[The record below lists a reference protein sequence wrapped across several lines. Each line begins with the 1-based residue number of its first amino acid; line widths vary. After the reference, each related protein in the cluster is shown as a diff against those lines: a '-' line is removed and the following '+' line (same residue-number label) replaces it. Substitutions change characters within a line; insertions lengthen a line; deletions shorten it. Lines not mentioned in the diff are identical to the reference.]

1 MIPGFSI
8 ETLLALHVAVS
19 LIGIASGLVALP
31 ALAAGRWLGHWHAVF
46 LVTTAATSITGFLF
60 PFSGITPALV
70 VGAISVLTLVI
81 AFAALYA
88 FTLRGWARPAYVVSA
103 TFALYLNLFVLIVQS
118 FLKVPVLQPMAPTQ
132 TEAPFVAAQAL
143 LLAASMVLG
152 ATAVIG
158 SHGRRCRCPCA
169 EVQEKCVAVFRR
181 QCVVSNV
188 GAFGVSGNTGNAPG
202 KE

>member
-19 LIGIASGLVALP
+19 LIGIGTGLVALP

-88 FTLRGWARPAYVVSA
+88 LTLRRWARPAYVVSA

-118 FLKVPVLQPMAPTQ
+118 FLKVPVLQPLAPTQ

-143 LLAASMVLG
+143 LLTAGMVLG

-158 SHGRRCRCPCA
+158 SRRAALPLPVRPRSRKSA
-169 EVQEKCVAVFRR
+169 
-181 QCVVSNV
+181 
-188 GAFGVSGNTGNAPG
+188 
-202 KE
+202 

>member
-19 LIGIASGLVALP
+19 LIGIGTGLVALP

-46 LVTTAATSITGFLF
+46 LVTTAATSITGF

-88 FTLRGWARPAYVVSA
+88 LTLRGWARPAYVVSA
-103 TFALYLNLFVLIVQS
+103 TFALYLNLFVLVVQS
-118 FLKVPVLQPMAPTQ
+118 FLKVPVLQPLAPTQ

-143 LLAASMVLG
+143 LLTAGIVLG

-158 SHGRRCRCPCA
+158 SRRAALPLPVRPRSRKSA
-169 EVQEKCVAVFRR
+169 
-181 QCVVSNV
+181 
-188 GAFGVSGNTGNAPG
+188 
-202 KE
+202 